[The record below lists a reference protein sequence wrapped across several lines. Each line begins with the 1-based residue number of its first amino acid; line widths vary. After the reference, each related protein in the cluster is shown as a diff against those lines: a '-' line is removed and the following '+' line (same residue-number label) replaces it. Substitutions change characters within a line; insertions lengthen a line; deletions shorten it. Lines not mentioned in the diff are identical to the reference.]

1 MNWQTTIDGLLLIG
15 SWASGSMLTLI
26 VFLWILNRYFPRDPN
41 AEYTYV
47 LKHKNGQRTT
57 VLLPPSLPEAERKKV
72 MDAAYRRLG
81 VDPETGLDIKTP

>member
-57 VLLPPSLPEAERKKV
+57 VVLLPGLPEAERKKR
-72 MDAAYRRLG
+72 MEAAYRRLG
-81 VDPETGLDIKTP
+81 VDPESGLDIKTP